1 MSSISSF
8 DIVGVVVLE
17 PRIFLCIPAS
27 TAATAALNSNVI
39 KTFLAYIWS
48 RMFIKGKP
56 VLVMDQEVYQNIHSI
71 VLFLIVVEFMV
82 A

>member
-39 KTFLAYIWS
+39 KTFLAYI
-48 RMFIKGKP
+48 
-56 VLVMDQEVYQNIHSI
+56 
-71 VLFLIVVEFMV
+71 
-82 A
+82 